1 MRRPAG
7 FFQDPSAV
15 ASDTGERAG
24 PMRSR
29 QTEQALNSK
38 STAGFTRLVAP
49 RCAALASLMAALLM
63 AACSSGS
70 SDGGSSP
77 PPPPP
82 PPVNTAPT
90 ANAGGDQNV
99 SELAAVTLSGSGTDP
114 ENDTLTFAWAQTGG
128 AAVVLG
134 TPGSANATFTAP
146 GAPQTLTFAL
156 TVTDPGGLSSTD
168 SVNVIVQAAT
178 GIVTISGTLRYEFP
192 PPKNLSCQGL
202 DFNNVELRPIRQAT
216 VQLLD
221 ASGMTLID
229 SDVSDEAGAYSVDVP
244 AGTDVKLRV
253 LAETRRTGSPTWDVQ
268 VRNNLDDPA
277 NPLPLGQRALYAMDS
292 TVFDSGATNRML
304 DLTATTG
311 WGGSSYT
318 GPRVA
323 APFSILDAIYSAMQ
337 FVAAEDP
344 VAVFPP
350 LDAFWSTENK
360 SASPTDID
368 VGDLPTS
375 FYDGQD
381 RLFLLGLAG
390 VDTEEFDDHIIVH
403 EWGHYFEDNF
413 SRSDSIGG
421 SHAFG
426 DALDKRVAFGEG
438 FATAL
443 AGMVLDSPN
452 YCDTGG
458 TNSGFGINI
467 ESGNVGSNP
476 GWFNEFSIL
485 KLIYDLWDTAP
496 DGADISSIGFGPI
509 YSVMTGPQRF
519 TQAFT
524 SVFAF
529 ATYLKQQLNASQNA
543 FVDALLIEQGITA
556 NNIDIYGSTE
566 ANDGPGSPPD
576 VFPLYTDL
584 TLGVTETICANSQF
598 DSGRDGNKLS
608 EHRYLRLNLATNR
621 SVTFT
626 MTTLN
631 PPSTPSAG
639 FDCESAADSDPE
651 THEHSDPDFLVYRNG
666 SLFVVGFSCE
676 PNSEVAASGTLA
688 AGDYVID
695 INEFRHEDDESP
707 AGYPEQVC
715 FDFTAN

>member
-1 MRRPAG
+1 MAG
-7 FFQDPSAV
+7 
-15 ASDTGERAG
+15 
-24 PMRSR
+24 
-29 QTEQALNSK
+29 
-38 STAGFTRLVAP
+38 
-49 RCAALASLMAALLM
+49 
-63 AACSSGS
+63 CSSGS
-70 SDGGSSP
+70 SESGSSP

-82 PPVNTAPT
+82 PPPVNSAPT
-90 ANAGGDQNV
+90 ADAGSDQNV
-99 SELAAVTLSGSGTDP
+99 GELTVVTLSGSGTDP
-114 ENDTLTFAWAQTGG
+114 ENDTLTFGWVQTSG
-128 AAVVLG
+128 ATVVLA
-134 TPGSANATFTAP
+134 TPDAANATFTAP
-146 GAPQTLTFAL
+146 DVATGAPQTLTFEL

-168 SVNVIVQAAT
+168 AVTVIVQEAT

-192 PPKNLSCQGL
+192 PPKNFCRGL
-202 DFNNVELRPIRQAT
+202 DFTNIELRPIRQAT

-221 ASGMTLID
+221 AGGTTVLD
-229 SDVSDEAGAYSVDVP
+229 SDISDNAGVYSVDVQ

-253 LAETRRTGSPTWDVQ
+253 LAETRRTGSPAWNVQ
-268 VRNNLDDPA
+268 VRDNVDTSA
-277 NPLPLGQRALYAMDS
+277 NPPPLGQRPIYAMDS
-292 TVFDSGATNRML
+292 SQFDSGATNQQL

-323 APFSILDAIYSAMQ
+323 APFSILDAIYTAIQ

-344 VAVFPP
+344 AAIFPP
-350 LDAFWSTENK
+350 LDAFWSRENK

-381 RLFLLGLAG
+381 RLFLLGSAG

-421 SHAFG
+421 SHGFQ
-426 DALDKRVAFGEG
+426 DALDKRLAFGEG

-443 AGMVLDSPN
+443 AGMVLDSPD

-467 ESGNVGSNP
+467 ESGNVGNNP

-496 DGADISSIGFGPI
+496 DGADTSSIGFGPI

-524 SVFAF
+524 SVFSF
-529 ATYLKQQLNASQNA
+529 ATYLKQQLDAPQNA
-543 FVDALLIEQGITA
+543 FVDALLTEQNITA
-556 NNIDIYGSTE
+556 NNIDIYGDTE
-566 ANDGPGSPPD
+566 TNGGPGSPPD

-584 TLGVTETICANSQF
+584 TLGVTEMICVNSQF

-608 EHRYLRLNLATNR
+608 EHRYLRLDLPTNR

-626 MTTLN
+626 MTTRN

-639 FDCESAADSDPE
+639 FDCETAADSDPE

-666 SLFVVGFSCE
+666 GRLVAGFSCE
-676 PNSEVAASGTLA
+676 PNSETAASGTLA
-688 AGDYVID
+688 AGEYVID
-695 INEFRHEDDESP
+695 INEFRHADEESP